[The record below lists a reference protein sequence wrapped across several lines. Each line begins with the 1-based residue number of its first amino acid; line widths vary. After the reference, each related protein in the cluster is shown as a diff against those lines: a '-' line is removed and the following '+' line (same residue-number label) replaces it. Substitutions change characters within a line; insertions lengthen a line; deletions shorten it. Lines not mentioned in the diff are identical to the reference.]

1 VTAVVFVFYS
11 TMEQGCL
18 IDFDEQPTAAPAQP
32 QAPDTS
38 LEVSLSGHPP
48 AALPAGQAAVTAD
61 SNSTNTDPFAGFD
74 ALMPQHRAGE
84 VGSSSTTPQAGSGP
98 QEQQQQPAPS
108 PAQQDHQQ
116 DTSSA
121 ACLKAA
127 AERAAHTSDVLQ
139 QHSIEQGESNA
150 KLR

>member
-1 VTAVVFVFYS
+1 MFYS
-11 TMEQGCL
+11 IMEQGCF
-18 IDFDEQPTAAPAQP
+18 IDLDEQPMAASAQS
-32 QAPDTS
+32 QAPDTP

-48 AALPAGQAAVTAD
+48 AVLPAGQAAVTAD
-61 SNSTNTDPFAGFD
+61 TNSTDTDPFAGFD
-74 ALMPQHRAGE
+74 ALMPQHSAGE
-84 VGSSSTTPQAGSGP
+84 GSSSSKTPQVGP
-98 QEQQQQPAPS
+98 GPHEQQQQPTPR

>member
-1 VTAVVFVFYS
+1 
-11 TMEQGCL
+11 MMEEQGCL
-18 IDFDEQPTAAPAQP
+18 IDFDEQPMAAAAQSPALG
-32 QAPDTS
+32 TS
-38 LEVSLSGHPP
+38 FELSLSGHPP
-48 AALPAGQAAVTAD
+48 AALPAGQAAVTAH

-84 VGSSSTTPQAGSGP
+84 AGSSSQPPQAGSAPEG
-98 QEQQQQPAPS
+98 QQQQPVPS
-108 PAQQDHQQ
+108 PAQQDQQ
-116 DTSSA
+116 NTSSA
-121 ACLKAA
+121 TCLKAA

>member
-1 VTAVVFVFYS
+1 
-11 TMEQGCL
+11 MEQGCL
-18 IDFDEQPTAAPAQP
+18 IDFDEQPTAAPAQS

-38 LEVSLSGHPP
+38 FEVSLSGQPP
-48 AALPAGQAAVTAD
+48 AAFPAGQATVTAD
-61 SNSTNTDPFAGFD
+61 SNSTNTDPVAGFD
-74 ALMPQHRAGE
+74 ALMPQHRVGE
-84 VGSSSTTPQAGSGP
+84 VESSRKTLQAGSGP
-98 QEQQQQPAPS
+98 QEQQQQQQPASS
-108 PAQQDHQQ
+108 PAQQDQQQ